1 MSGLKGEIDSI
12 ADKLAVRQDEFDIVM
27 DSARKL
33 VRISA
38 QSITYMH
45 NGKDKE
51 AKEKLGAAQEIMLQ
65 LIKKKEFYYHTMQS
79 MQEYAEAT
87 IFFGIKFA
95 KCIPGKEEVGVP
107 DDAYLTG
114 LMDVVGELKRELIT
128 SLSSGQNEEAKRY
141 YDSMVEIFDST
152 REVRFAEAVLPGFR
166 RKQDVARIQLEGAAS
181 EMLRIK
187 ESPRG

>member
-1 MSGLKGEIDSI
+1 MSELKGEIESI
-12 ADKLAVRQDEFDIVM
+12 ADKLAVRQDEFDKVM

-38 QSITYMH
+38 QSITHMH
-45 NGKDKE
+45 NGKNEE
-51 AKEKLGAAQEIMLQ
+51 AKEKLETAEAIMSQ

-79 MQEYAEAT
+79 MQEYAEAA

-95 KCIPGKEEVGVP
+95 KRMPGIDEVGVP

-114 LMDVVGELKRELIT
+114 LMDVVGELKRELIA
-128 SLSSGQNEEAKRY
+128 SLSSGHDEEAKRY
-141 YDSMVEIFDST
+141 YASMIEIFDAT

-166 RKQDVARIQLEGAAS
+166 RKQDVARIQIESAAS
-181 EMLRIK
+181 EMLRAKK
-187 ESPRG
+187 E